1 MLVIDVETN
10 CISVCRVAT
19 QTKEISHKKTYFCSL
34 PEVVKEY
41 ILEPNH
47 HLLLPESTYLFHTIH
62 MEYACNEPFTITLYK
77 QLLQEKKESLV
88 SQYGC
93 DPFHMSIIPHVAGE
107 LGEWSVKHLLWRSWK
122 FMWTWYMYALSADMV
137 LTLQQAYGSLLP
149 AVTYVPRNL
158 ATITSF
164 AAILQRNSFT
174 LLTISD
180 QTASLCQI
188 ENWWYSWFATVPL
201 WLHILLEATEDQWVQ
216 KYLFR
221 DHDDLQ
227 RNSVAQKLL
236 LDSLGFYA
244 SALSDWVGWF
254 LVPWSPLLV
263 CCRLVTHELF
273 TEVVQAS
280 LQNKGAFVLPFSTMP
295 YGPGQKQS
303 WNIDFAVG
311 AYVYF

>member
-107 LGEWSVKHLLWRSWK
+107 LGE
-122 FMWTWYMYALSADMV
+122 
-137 LTLQQAYGSLLP
+137 
-149 AVTYVPRNL
+149 
-158 ATITSF
+158 
-164 AAILQRNSFT
+164 
-174 LLTISD
+174 
-180 QTASLCQI
+180 
-188 ENWWYSWFATVPL
+188 
-201 WLHILLEATEDQWVQ
+201 
-216 KYLFR
+216 
-221 DHDDLQ
+221 
-227 RNSVAQKLL
+227 
-236 LDSLGFYA
+236 
-244 SALSDWVGWF
+244 
-254 LVPWSPLLV
+254 
-263 CCRLVTHELF
+263 
-273 TEVVQAS
+273 
-280 LQNKGAFVLPFSTMP
+280 
-295 YGPGQKQS
+295 
-303 WNIDFAVG
+303 
-311 AYVYF
+311 

>member
-1 MLVIDVETN
+1 
-10 CISVCRVAT
+10 
-19 QTKEISHKKTYFCSL
+19 
-34 PEVVKEY
+34 
-41 ILEPNH
+41 
-47 HLLLPESTYLFHTIH
+47 
-62 MEYACNEPFTITLYK
+62 
-77 QLLQEKKESLV
+77 
-88 SQYGC
+88 
-93 DPFHMSIIPHVAGE
+93 
-107 LGEWSVKHLLWRSWK
+107 
-122 FMWTWYMYALSADMV
+122 
-137 LTLQQAYGSLLP
+137 
-149 AVTYVPRNL
+149 
-158 ATITSF
+158 
-164 AAILQRNSFT
+164 
-174 LLTISD
+174 
-180 QTASLCQI
+180 LCQI